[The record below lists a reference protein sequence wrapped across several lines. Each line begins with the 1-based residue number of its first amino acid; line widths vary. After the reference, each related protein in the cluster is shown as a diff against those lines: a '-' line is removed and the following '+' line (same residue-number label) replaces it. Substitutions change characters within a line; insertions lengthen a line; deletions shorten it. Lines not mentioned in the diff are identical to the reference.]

1 MLVSSPALAQLKT
14 KQMVTKLIKDLKGNK
29 TNALIIGSGSS
40 LDYLP
45 YADIINIFKY
55 NSVIICLNDTYL
67 LKDMYFDYVINHHT
81 VKDLDNNFHERMI
94 KNIYQY
100 PYKFVLSNYDCNDI
114 NRGITFY
121 EAPYYKYDGLP
132 VCEST
137 QVFVKPLIEKMDN
150 YLFVGGTILLD
161 AIGLAYHLG
170 AKNIFTM
177 GVDGGTING
186 YAYCKQYREIWGE
199 DQYFVTGHSHRTMA
213 SLQSFMEWAK
223 PKGWNFVNLSQ
234 RMGNAFPVPSNEEVE
249 YHKHGFSYKVIED
262 YP

>member
-1 MLVSSPALAQLKT
+1 MET
-14 KQMVTKLIKDLKGNK
+14 KFIRDLKGNK

-81 VKDLDNNFHERMI
+81 VIDSPDNFHQRMI
-94 KNIYQY
+94 ENIYKY
-100 PYKFVLSNYDCNDI
+100 PYKFVLSNYDCNNI
-114 NRGITFY
+114 NRGTTYY
-121 EAPYYKYDGLP
+121 EGPYYKYDGLP
-132 VCEST
+132 ICET
-137 QVFVKPLIEKMDN
+137 TDLYVKPLIQKMDN

-170 AKNIFTM
+170 AKNIFM
-177 GVDGGTING
+177 LGIDGGTIDSYG
-186 YAYCKQYREIWGE
+186 YCKEYREIWGE
-199 DQYFVTGHSHRTMA
+199 DDFFVTGHSHRTMA
-213 SLQSFMEWAK
+213 SLQIFMEWAK

-234 RMGNAFPVPSNEEVE
+234 RMGNAYPIPFNKEIE
-249 YHKHGFSYKVIED
+249 YHKQGFTYKVIED
-262 YP
+262 